1 MIIARTCTKKTKCVQ
16 HFLKTVVT
24 RHMSHQM
31 EAKNRGK
38 VAAATAAV
46 NNHVKV
52 NKSEHINR
60 NESGEISAYL
70 C

>member
-1 MIIARTCTKKTKCVQ
+1 MIIARTCTKTTKCVQ
-16 HFLKTVVT
+16 HFLKTVVI

-31 EAKNRGK
+31 EAKNKGK

-52 NKSEHINR
+52 NNFCFCIVQSLLHSMFNF
-60 NESGEISAYL
+60 
-70 C
+70 